1 MFCNKCGAEVT
12 PGQKFCT
19 QCGAQIQLQ
28 PQMQPRPQAQPQ
40 TQPQMQ
46 AQPKA
51 DKPGKKKTGLIIA
64 IILVI
69 VLLLAILLGVIGYT
83 VFNYI
88 VKNDT
93 GSYSESYTEVV
104 TEVEDDDKTE
114 VKPEE
119 AQPEVA
125 AETEETADSEVLTD
139 DLTSTEGTD
148 LIPYGYSDVYASNDK
163 VVIVP
168 NGTITDDTVLWNGK
182 TIGGFCD
189 YIDKDVFGGQSP
201 MDRDLL
207 YKLVAIHEIDPQ
219 LIPDDKTFET
229 VMKYCLVVA
238 AEFRDAGAVMNK
250 AVFTPSQPNKYHYE
264 MDVNG
269 ETSIWTI
276 DYDTQEVTLNNGKT
290 EYSSAGDYGM
300 FTEQTMAIWMYAISE
315 YFELN

>member
-51 DKPGKKKTGLIIA
+51 DKPKKKKTGLIIA
-64 IILVI
+64 IILAI
-69 VLLLAILLGVIGYT
+69 VLLLSILLGVIGYT
-83 VFNYI
+83 VFKYI

-93 GSYSESYTEVV
+93 ESYTESYTEVV

-114 VKPEE
+114 VNPEE

-125 AETEETADSEVLTD
+125 AETEGSADSEVLTD
-139 DLTSTEGTD
+139 DLTSTIGAD
-148 LIPYGYSDVYASNDK
+148 VIAYGYSDVYASNDK

-168 NGTITDDTVLWNGK
+168 NGTITDDTVIWNGK

-201 MDRDLL
+201 MNRDLL
-207 YKLVAIHEIDPQ
+207 YKLVAIHEIDPL

-300 FTEQTMAIWMYAISE
+300 FTEKTMAIWMYAISE

>member
-28 PQMQPRPQAQPQ
+28 PQMQPRPQAQQQ

-51 DKPGKKKTGLIIA
+51 DRPGKKKTGLIIA

-93 GSYSESYTEVV
+93 GSYTESYTEVV

-238 AEFRDAGAVMNK
+238 AEFRDAGVVMNK

-264 MDVNG
+264 MVVNG
-269 ETSIWTI
+269 ETNIWTI
-276 DYDTQEVTLNNGKT
+276 DYDAQEVTLNNGKT